1 VVAVCIVPAT
11 VLAVSLDDARKKVRM
26 DDEGLDDQLKL
37 SLEGFIASVEH
48 TTGHCLMEQGW
59 RVTLDAFPRTWCAGE
74 AIVRLPHP
82 ALAVQSVTYIDTKGA
97 TQTMPAADY
106 ELVVERYRSFLAPR
120 SGSWPGTAA
129 QRRTVNVAC
138 TAGYG
143 ADPAQTPAGARQ
155 YILARLE
162 LEYCPPM
169 PAPSI
174 GQLEGLLEPLK
185 VYG

>member
-1 VVAVCIVPAT
+1 MTAVCTTPAT
-11 VLAVSLDDARKKVRM
+11 VLAVSIEDARKKVRM
-26 DDEGLDDQLKL
+26 DDDALDDQLKL
-37 SLEGFIASVEH
+37 SLEGFIAAVEH

-59 RVTLDAFPRTWCAGE
+59 RVTLDAFPRTWCGNE

-97 TQTMPAADY
+97 AQTMPEAEY
-106 ELVVERYRSFLAPR
+106 ELVVERYRSFIAPR

-129 QRRTVNVAC
+129 KRRTVNIAC

-143 ADPAQTPAGARQ
+143 ADPAKTPAGARQ

-162 LEYCPPM
+162 LEYCAPM
-169 PAPSI
+169 PAPTLE
-174 GQLEGLLEPLK
+174 QLEGLLGSLK